1 MRVLVTG
8 ASGFIGRA
16 LTARLRADGHETRG
30 VDLRADPAHDVV
42 AGDVTAPGAWQGH
55 AQGCDAVVHTA
66 AVVSLRLD
74 DPDGVWRA
82 NVVGT
87 QHALE
92 AAERAGARLVH
103 LSSVVVFGNDFP
115 DGVDERAPVRPTGVP
130 YADTKI
136 AAEQLVLQA
145 HAEGRLPVTVV
156 RPGDVYGPGSGAWAV
171 TPVRL
176 IAGRRFTLPARGRGI
191 FSPVFVDDL
200 VAGIAAALT
209 TPEAA
214 GHVVTLSGGIGVPNR
229 DFFGRYAEE
238 LGVPL
243 VSVPTPVAKAGA
255 AILQRV
261 GSDPDVNPRAV
272 AYLTRR
278 GTYAIGKAERL
289 LGWRPIV
296 PVEAGLDRTVA
307 WLRAEGLL

>member
-16 LTARLRADGHETRG
+16 LTARLRGAGHETRG
-30 VDLRADPAHDVV
+30 VDLRPDPAHDVV
-42 AGDVTAPGAWQGH
+42 AGDVTLAGPWQDH

-74 DPDGVWRA
+74 DPEGVWRA

-87 QHALE
+87 KHALE

-156 RPGDVYGPGSGAWAV
+156 RPGDVHGPGSGAWAV
-171 TPVRL
+171 TPARL
-176 IAGRRFTLPARGRGI
+176 IKGRRFTLPARGHGI
-191 FSPVFVDDL
+191 FSPVYVDDL

-209 TPEAA
+209 TPGAA
-214 GHVVTLSGGIGVPNR
+214 GQVITLSGGIGVPNR
-229 DFFGRYAEE
+229 VFFGRYAAE

-243 VSVPTPVAKAGA
+243 LRVPTPVAKSGA
-255 AILQRV
+255 AVLQRL

-272 AYLTRR
+272 EYLTRR

-289 LGWRPIV
+289 LGWRPLV
-296 PVEAGLDRTVA
+296 PVEEGLDRTVA